1 MRFFGQE
8 LQAVDARHRV
18 AIPRSFREMAGA
30 EELRQ
35 GLVITRGFDH
45 CLYLFPMRAWE
56 AVAEEFA
63 PLFLRGREV
72 RMLER
77 LFLREAVEVAADNRG
92 RILLPDPLRGR
103 AGIEGE
109 ALFIGASARMELWHP
124 PRWAA
129 LEQAMRERYEELAE
143 AFHRFFHARR
153 LA

>member
-1 MRFFGQE
+1 VRFFGQE

-18 AIPRSFREMAGA
+18 AIPRSFREVAGA
-30 EELRQ
+30 EVLRQ
-35 GLVITRGFDH
+35 GLIVARGFDH

-63 PLFLRGREV
+63 RLFLKGREV

-77 LFLREAVEVAADNRG
+77 LFFGQAVEVIPDSRG
-92 RILLPDPLRGR
+92 RILLPEPLRGR
-103 AGIEGE
+103 AGIGDE
-109 ALFIGASARMELWHP
+109 ALFIGASARVEIWHP

-129 LEQAMRERYEELAE
+129 LEQSMRERYEELAE
-143 AFHRFFHARR
+143 AFHRFFHARH